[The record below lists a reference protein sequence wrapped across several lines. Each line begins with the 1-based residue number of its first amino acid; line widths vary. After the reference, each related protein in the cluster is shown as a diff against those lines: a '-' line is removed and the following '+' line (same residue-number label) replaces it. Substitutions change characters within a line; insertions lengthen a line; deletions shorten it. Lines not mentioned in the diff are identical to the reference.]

1 MTIILI
7 PLNYW
12 MWMSTNAGNPNYM
25 WFQCLAYMVFWSLL
39 MQEFLMAVMKRDKAL
54 RLTEKLM
61 AQAAK
66 ADGESTIEK

>member
-7 PLNYW
+7 LLNYW

-25 WFQCLAYMVFWSLL
+25 WFQCLAYMVFWSLI

-54 RLTEKLM
+54 RMTEKLM